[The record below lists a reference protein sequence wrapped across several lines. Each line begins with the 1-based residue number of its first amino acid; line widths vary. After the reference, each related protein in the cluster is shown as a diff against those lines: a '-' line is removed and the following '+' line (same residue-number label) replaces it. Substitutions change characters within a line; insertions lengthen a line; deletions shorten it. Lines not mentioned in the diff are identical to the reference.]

1 MFTHVFTP
9 ATGTINLLFMDL
21 IKRNA
26 FKEER
31 SCHTM
36 RPEGASNEAIN
47 TSSIEAIMKQQW
59 YIKFA
64 IAVDQELDVIIKAPE
79 F

>member
-1 MFTHVFTP
+1 
-9 ATGTINLLFMDL
+9 
-21 IKRNA
+21 
-26 FKEER
+26 
-31 SCHTM
+31 M
-36 RPEGASNEAIN
+36 RPEGASNEVIN

-64 IAVDQELDVIIKAPE
+64 ITVDQELDVIIKAPE